1 MTPANRQL
9 IGQLGELVEA
19 LDRRTPALWQAG
31 EPAIARDA
39 AALRTAAEARI
50 VALKAGSSMTVRVT
64 PVQAAV
70 LSPTCPLCHTHDLTV
85 TPESL
90 SAGATWACTTCG
102 QQWSAARLETAAAYA
117 RFAAAR

>member
-1 MTPANRQL
+1 MTAANREL
-9 IGQLGELVEA
+9 IVQLGELVEA
-19 LDRRTPALWQAG
+19 LDRRAPSLRQAG

-39 AALRTAAEARI
+39 AELRTAAESRI
-50 VALKAGSSMTVRVT
+50 VALKEGSSATVRVT
-64 PVQAAV
+64 PVPASMHA
-70 LSPTCPLCHTHDLTV
+70 PDCPLCHTHDLTV

-102 QQWSAARLETAAAYA
+102 QRWSAARLETAAAYA